1 MFKWFA
7 WPEFESWSWLRLKWI
22 AMRSASFVGTF
33 ASIYTRHRK
42 VWLWEQKY
50 CSERLLR
57 KLMTPRRSGD
67 LQPQATYKWKPTRG
81 NLLNSILRNCMIFLQ
96 SANAWLFHP
105 DHQSRDGLPFQAGGG
120 QRAIA
125 PSCNQWT
132 DPEKKP
138 NCPLSRHSTAT
149 HKSNHFDLELNQNKQ
164 NSMQQTFFF
173 FSSSV
178 TIR

>member
-1 MFKWFA
+1 
-7 WPEFESWSWLRLKWI
+7 
-22 AMRSASFVGTF
+22 
-33 ASIYTRHRK
+33 
-42 VWLWEQKY
+42 
-50 CSERLLR
+50 
-57 KLMTPRRSGD
+57 MTPRRSGD

-105 DHQSRDGLPFQAGGG
+105 DHKSRDGLPFQAGGG

-164 NSMQQTFFF
+164 NSMQQTFD
-173 FSSSV
+173 
-178 TIR
+178 ILLLLLLLCHNQGAPHHICIHHMMINDH